1 MAIPTK
7 FLTEYSHPGE
17 KLPWW
22 ENARLAEKDGLR
34 WSFILDISSVTL
46 TVLPSDCKTLFI
58 AVTVVTIIFTIIT
71 SILNED
77 EDSSSHLFHISSSL
91 VRAISGI
98 GLKLKAPKEVPNPI
112 SPALTLRS
120 KPSGALGMMI
130 YDDHH
135 TNAAEYMTIW

>member
-1 MAIPTK
+1 MYGRDGKMAIPTK

-58 AVTVVTIIFTIIT
+58 AVTVITIISTIIT
-71 SILNED
+71 SILFP
-77 EDSSSHLFHISSSL
+77 SLSYFIFPRPSHLGHW
-91 VRAISGI
+91 V
-98 GLKLKAPKEVPNPI
+98 EVEGTEGG
-112 SPALTLRS
+112 S
-120 KPSGALGMMI
+120 
-130 YDDHH
+130 
-135 TNAAEYMTIW
+135 

>member
-7 FLTEYSHPGE
+7 FLTEYSRPGE

-58 AVTVVTIIFTIIT
+58 AVTVVTIIFIITT
-71 SILNED
+71 SILN

-120 KPSGALGMMI
+120 KPPGALGMMI

-135 TNAAEYMTIW
+135 TNAAECLTIW

>member
-22 ENARLAEKDGLR
+22 ENARLAETDGLP

-71 SILNED
+71 SILN

-120 KPSGALGMMI
+120 KPPGALGMMI
-130 YDDHH
+130 YYDHH
-135 TNAAEYMTIW
+135 TNDAECMTIW